1 MEYVVEFFY
10 TGNSGKQGATRDYPS
25 TGYTARKNILP
36 NNDYRDNRSFA
47 RATMNIDLG
56 EELSSP
62 EFHQRSVVY
71 TRADWE
77 NKNYWYPIPQSEI
90 DRNKELIQNLGY

>member
-1 MEYVVEFFY
+1 MWWNFSTQVILESREP
-10 TGNSGKQGATRDYPS
+10 QGIILPLVILPE
-25 TGYTARKNILP
+25 KIILP

-62 EFHQRSVVY
+62 EFHQRSVVF
-71 TRADWE
+71 TTADWE

-90 DRNKELIQNLGY
+90 DRNKELIQNPGY